1 MTDKEFN
8 AYFKSLSDSAILRKL
23 ENILTRVDTTEDYT
37 YLITNN
43 TDLRGVVE
51 QHLYQELT
59 GRKIVE

>member
-8 AYFKSLSDSAILRKL
+8 TYFRSLSDSAILRKL
-23 ENILTRVDTTEDYT
+23 ENILTVVKTNNDYT
-37 YLITNN
+37 YVITNN

-59 GRKIVE
+59 SRKIVE

>member
-8 AYFKSLSDSAILRKL
+8 TYFKSLSDSAILRKL
-23 ENILTRVDTTEDYT
+23 ENILTRVDTTDNYT
-37 YLITNN
+37 YLITCN

-59 GRKIVE
+59 GRGVL

>member
-8 AYFKSLSDSAILRKL
+8 TYFCSLSDSAVLRKL
-23 ENILTRVDTTEDYT
+23 ENIVTAVRTNNDYT

-59 GRKIVE
+59 GRKIME

>member
-8 AYFKSLSDSAILRKL
+8 TYFKALSDSAILRKL
-23 ENILTRVDTTEDYT
+23 ENILTCVKTTEDYT
-37 YLITNN
+37 YLITCN

-59 GRKIVE
+59 GRKVVE

>member
-8 AYFKSLSDSAILRKL
+8 IYFRSLSDSAVLRKL
-23 ENILTRVDTTEDYT
+23 ENIVTAVRTNNDYT